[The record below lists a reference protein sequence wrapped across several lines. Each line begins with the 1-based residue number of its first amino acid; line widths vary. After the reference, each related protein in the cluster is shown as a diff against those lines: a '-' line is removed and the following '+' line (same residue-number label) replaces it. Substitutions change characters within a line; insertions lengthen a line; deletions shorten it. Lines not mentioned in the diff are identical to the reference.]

1 MLKQRFVEILVDG
14 EWQVRTYAAVK
25 KDMIFR
31 LYDVDGAMY
40 SMPNGETE
48 LLAITDAVKNGDS
61 YSIDFISSNS
71 E

>member
-25 KDMIFR
+25 KGMIFR
-31 LYDVDGAMY
+31 LYDVDGTMY
-40 SMPNGETE
+40 ELPNGESE
-48 LLAITDAVKNGDS
+48 LLAVTDAVKNGDS
-61 YSIDFISSNS
+61 YNIDFISSK

>member
-25 KDMIFR
+25 EGMIFR
-31 LYDVDGAMY
+31 LYDVDGTMY
-40 SMPNGETE
+40 ELPNGESE
-48 LLAITDAVKNGDS
+48 LLAVTDAVKNGDS
-61 YSIDFISSNS
+61 YNIDFISSK